1 MCVRSVRSVVCEGV
15 LCVCVECCV
24 CGMRGW
30 SVCTCEIV
38 CGVLCVGVVCVRWGV
53 FSFFAD
59 QAFNICACLISVS
72 AAIPRKLNP

>member
-38 CGVLCVGVVCVRWGV
+38 CGVLCVGV
-53 FSFFAD
+53 
-59 QAFNICACLISVS
+59 
-72 AAIPRKLNP
+72 